1 MTEYRIIDGDLF
13 KKMIINGA
21 FNLKKN
27 HQQINDLNVF
37 PVPDGDTGTN
47 MQMTMMEGVKKL
59 QLINDSSIITVTKVL
74 ADALLMGS
82 KGNSGVILSQFFSG
96 IHDYIDRLQKNK
108 INVEEFISSL
118 VNGYQKA
125 YEAVIEPVE
134 GTILTVLRE
143 SIEETVKQKEEIKT
157 IKQVIQI
164 TIENAKI
171 SLQKTPNL
179 LPVLKKSKVV
189 DSGGAGFIFILE
201 GMLLYLDNVELEN
214 DDVQDFDLKSNH
226 DIHEISDFKNQ
237 YCTEFIIKL
246 NNLDKF
252 DINNYKK
259 QMSYYGDSLIL
270 FKNNDLL
277 KIHIHTNNPDD
288 VLQNL
293 LLHGQLI
300 KSKVDDMKKQHSEFI
315 ANNKNENKEDL
326 VKYSI
331 ITFVSEYEEKE
342 VFDTL
347 KELQSDFVINLK
359 TKDFSIE
366 NLNKIINK
374 VDAENIVLFP
384 NEPKV
389 ISIIEEVCKLYPQL
403 KIQIIPTESIHEIY
417 SALLVFNKTIS
428 LKENL
433 DNIQKNMKKVKLG
446 KILNFKKEQ
455 INLDIFS
462 SIFENKTI
470 ESDKDLILLVKNL
483 LKKMISSKNNFLTIF
498 YHKENVFEKNL
509 EKIELFLEKEFPNL
523 EIEKIKNNNNIYPYV
538 FVLE

>member
-1 MTEYRIIDGDLF
+1 MIEYEIIDGDLF

-27 HQQINDLNVF
+27 HQKINDLNVF

-47 MQMTMMEGVKKL
+47 MQMTMMEGVKKI

-96 IHDYIDRLQKNK
+96 IHDYIDNLQKNK

-118 VNGYQKA
+118 INGYQKA

-143 SIEETVKQKEEIKT
+143 SIEETVKKKEEIKT
-157 IKQVIQI
+157 IKKAIQI

-171 SLQKTPNL
+171 SLNKTPNL
-179 LPVLKKSKVV
+179 LPILKKSKVV

-214 DDVQDFDLKSNH
+214 DDDQDFDLKLNH
-226 DIHEISDFKNQ
+226 DINEISDFKNQ

-259 QMSYYGDSLIL
+259 QMSCYGDSLIL

-277 KIHIHTNNPDD
+277 KIHIHTNNPND
-288 VLQNL
+288 VLKNL
-293 LLHGQLI
+293 LIHGKLI
-300 KSKVDDMKKQHSEFI
+300 KSKIDDMKKQHSEFI
-315 ANNKNENKEDL
+315 SGNKNKEKL
-326 VKYSI
+326 AKYSI
-331 ITFVSEYEEKE
+331 ITFVSEFEEE
-342 VFDTL
+342 EIFDTF
-347 KELQSDFVINLK
+347 KELQSDFVINLNK
-359 TKDFSIE
+359 ENFSIE
-366 NLNKIINK
+366 NFNKIINK
-374 VDAENIVLFP
+374 VNAKNIILFP
-384 NEPKV
+384 NEPKL
-389 ISIIEEVCKLYPQL
+389 IPIIEEACKLNPQF
-403 KIQIIPTESIHEIY
+403 KIQIIPTESIHESY
-417 SALLVFNKTIS
+417 SALLVFNKTLS
-428 LKENL
+428 FKENL
-433 DNIQKNMKKVKLG
+433 NNIQKNMKKVKLG
-446 KILNFKKEQ
+446 KIVNFKKEST
-455 INLDIFS
+455 NLGVFS

-470 ESDKDLILLVKNL
+470 ESNKDLILLVKNL
-483 LKKMISSKNNFLTIF
+483 LKKMISSQNNFLTIF

>member
-1 MTEYRIIDGDLF
+1 MIEYEIIDGDLF

-27 HQQINDLNVF
+27 YQKINDLNVF

-47 MQMTMMEGVKKL
+47 MQMTMMEGVKKI

-74 ADALLMGS
+74 AEALLMGS

-96 IHDYIDRLQKNK
+96 IHDYIDNLQKNK

-118 VNGYQKA
+118 INGYQKA

-143 SIEETVKQKEEIKT
+143 SIEETVKKKEEIKT
-157 IKQVIQI
+157 IKKAIQI

-171 SLQKTPNL
+171 SLNKTPNL
-179 LPVLKKSKVV
+179 LPILKKSKVV

-214 DDVQDFDLKSNH
+214 DDAQDFDLKLNY

-259 QMSYYGDSLIL
+259 QMSCYGDSLIL

-277 KIHIHTNNPDD
+277 KIHIHTNNPND
-288 VLQNL
+288 VLKNL
-293 LLHGQLI
+293 LIHGQLI

-315 ANNKNENKEDL
+315 SGNKNKEEL
-326 VKYSI
+326 AKYFI
-331 ITFVSEYEEKE
+331 ITFVSESEEE
-342 VFDTL
+342 EIFDTF
-347 KELQSDFVINLK
+347 KELQSDLVINLNK
-359 TKDFSIE
+359 ENFSIE
-366 NLNKIINK
+366 NFNKIINK
-374 VDAENIVLFP
+374 VNAKNIVLFP
-384 NEPKV
+384 NESKLIP
-389 ISIIEEVCKLYPQL
+389 IMEEACKLNPQL
-403 KIQIIPTESIHEIY
+403 KIKIIPTESIHESY
-417 SALLVFNKTIS
+417 SVLLVFNKTLS
-428 LKENL
+428 FKENL
-433 DNIQKNMKKVKLG
+433 NNIQKNMKKIKLG
-446 KILNFKKEQ
+446 KIFNLKKESK
-455 INLDIFS
+455 NLGIFS

-470 ESDKDLILLVKNL
+470 ESNKDLILLVKNL
-483 LKKMISSKNNFLTIF
+483 LKKMISLQNNFLTIF
-498 YHKENVFEKNL
+498 YHKENVFEQNL
-509 EKIELFLEKEFPNL
+509 EKMELFLEKEFPNL